1 MSDPTLGEVA
11 IGVSIAVSVF
21 ASIAP
26 IGVACDTQKP
36 KYLWWLLL
44 TTTMWLWFPF
54 VIYGMYYVGSASIGA
69 VDRLNRNDKVIP
81 AVPKVVD
88 MNDKQPT
95 PKQVEAP
102 PK

>member
-1 MSDPTLGEVA
+1 MSDSTLGETALGISIGISFIATLILVA
-11 IGVSIAVSVF
+11 I
-21 ASIAP
+21 
-26 IGVACDTQKP
+26 ACCQERA

-54 VIYGMYYVGSASIGA
+54 VIYGMYYVGSASIGE

-88 MNDKQPT
+88 MNDKQPA